1 MKKLLFILML
11 VLVCITGQA
20 KVKTGLDLC
29 LRDEKTG
36 DWLIGLFDDFAVYN
50 CEYWDYQQVDKDHIV
65 LVNNRERLN
74 VKLKKNSAI
83 INGMKYKTSVLTSKY
98 LPDYPSK
105 EKTLF
110 SDKMNDKESNAVIRI
125 FTRSKKEGMP
135 FSVTYDRIIDGQYYD
150 DNWRLD
156 EQGRMEKAFPIP
168 CETLFSVSGYDTKNI
183 MQGLGEQTRW
193 YGWLNIVLKPGQR
206 IMVFIDDING
216 HIYAMGD
223 GSRLTNEMAANQIDM
238 SNVSIQKAYEMP
250 LDSFVDENIAA
261 YQSNI
266 EKLDKIIK
274 DHPMLSDR
282 YYILNRENIRYTM
295 AGMLTSLSVMHWGK
309 SDSLKQLF
317 ARHITPDFM
326 KPQVPVVVGY
336 DMSFCINTYIDYF
349 EEHSIIS
356 SYGFKDVVKQAISEG
371 ATMMDDELRKV
382 LDESEVLSD
391 SVDILKKEGKDNELP
406 ALFERYKGLAE
417 QTSNL
422 YSSHNLRSVMK
433 SMMLPKILKK
443 RFEIMD
449 SLGVSKPVRDIMAAQ
464 YIFKYLDNGG
474 HPCNQQTLDLFQK
487 EVSEPYLVEKIIQKN
502 AEVSSLA
509 LRAKTNSNTTI
520 MDNKEIEGL
529 TDGESI
535 FRKLTEPHHG
545 HYIYVTFWQNQSTP
559 VKNELENFPK
569 LMETLESEDMVYLF
583 VYYGVVSSDEEWRSN
598 IERYHLT
605 DNNCVHYNLSQ
616 KQYEALVNYIRK
628 GSFPSFNV
636 GTHLIAPNG
645 QLLPTEAPRPSEA
658 EAVKLMIDELE
669 KQ

>member
-1 MKKLLFILML
+1 MKKILFILML

-50 CEYWDYQQVDKDHIV
+50 CEYWDYQQLDKDHIV
-65 LVNNRERLN
+65 LVNNKKRLD

-105 EKTLF
+105 DKTLF

-135 FSVTYDRIIDGQYYD
+135 FSVTYDRIFDGQYYD
-150 DNWRLD
+150 ENWRLD
-156 EQGRMEKAFPIP
+156 VQGRMEKAFPIP
-168 CETLFSVSGYDTKNI
+168 CETLFSISGYDTKNI

-193 YGWLNIVLKPGQR
+193 YGWLKIVLKPGQR

-216 HIYAMGD
+216 RIYAMGD

-238 SNVSIQKAYEMP
+238 SYVNIQKANEMP
-250 LDSFVDENIAA
+250 LERFVDENIAV

-266 EKLDKIIK
+266 EKLGDIIEG
-274 DHPMLSDR
+274 HPMLSDR

-295 AGMLTSLSVMHWGK
+295 AGMLTSLSVFHWGK
-309 SDSLKQLF
+309 SDSLK
-317 ARHITPDFM
+317 HIYAKHLSPDFM
-326 KPQVPVVVGY
+326 KPQVPVVVGF
-336 DMSFCINTYIDYF
+336 DMAFCINTFIDYF

-356 SYGFKDVVKQAISEG
+356 SYDFKDVVKQAISEG
-371 ATMMDDELRKV
+371 ATIMDDELHKV

-417 QTSNL
+417 EIANL

-433 SMMLPKILKK
+433 SMMLPKTLKK

-449 SLGVSKPVRDIMAAQ
+449 SLGVSKPVRVIMAAQ
-464 YIFKYLDNGG
+464 YIYKFLDDGG
-474 HPCNQQTLDLFQK
+474 RPCNQQTLDIFQK
-487 EVSEPYLVEKIIQKN
+487 EVTEPYLVEKIIQKN

-509 LRAKTNSNTTI
+509 LRAKTSDNTSI

-529 TDGESI
+529 ANGESI

-545 HYIYVTFWQNQSTP
+545 HYIYVTFWNGQSTP
-559 VKNELENFPK
+559 VKKELENIPK
-569 LMETLESEDMVYLF
+569 LMKTLESENMVYLF

-605 DNNCVHYNLSQ
+605 GNNCVHYNLSH
-616 KQYEALVNYIRK
+616 KQYEALVNYIRQ
-628 GSFPSFNV
+628 GSFPSYNLV
-636 GTHLIAPNG
+636 APNG
-645 QLLPTEAPRPSEA
+645 QLLPTEVPSPSEA